1 MKGRMY
7 KPFASC
13 FEEQRE
19 MIQRSRPW
27 EKDNE
32 PQVYMWAS
40 SIPEKLL
47 HMKGQQ
53 GFQHVSEAGINRNT
67 QDFLENNQKYIRGIA
82 DPLCKTPSVG
92 SRIVSRVQSPQNIT
106 KTFFHN
112 SKFSKATLS
121 CGFESLINSN
131 ESASVQVAFSEN
143 KQEEFKTK
151 IHFRIPEA
159 KKRLTTASSMKNFV
173 MSIPDRQES
182 GYLVNKYSIP
192 KGLVG
197 TKKSNIGSKVKFRN
211 PVVNEFLQR
220 FEKKNDTFS
229 HIVRRKG
236 LNGWK
241 LVDIKKS
248 IS

>member
-7 KPFASC
+7 RPFASC

-47 HMKGQQ
+47 HIKGQQ

-67 QDFLENNQKYIRGIA
+67 QDFLVNNQKYIRGIA
-82 DPLCKTPSVG
+82 DPQSLTPSVG
-92 SRIVSRVQSPQNIT
+92 SKVVSRVQSPQNTT
-106 KTFFHN
+106 KVFFHN
-112 SKFSKATLS
+112 GKFNKTTLY
-121 CGFESLINSN
+121 CGSESLINPS
-131 ESASVQVAFSEN
+131 ETTSVQVVFPEN

-151 IHFRIPEA
+151 IQFKIPEA
-159 KKRLTTASSMKNFV
+159 KKRLKTASSMKNFA
-173 MSIPDRQES
+173 MGIPDRPES
-182 GYLVNKYSIP
+182 GYLVNRYSIP

-197 TKKSNIGSKVKFRN
+197 TRKCKIGSKVRFRN

-220 FEKKNDTFS
+220 FEKKNDSFS

-248 IS
+248 IG